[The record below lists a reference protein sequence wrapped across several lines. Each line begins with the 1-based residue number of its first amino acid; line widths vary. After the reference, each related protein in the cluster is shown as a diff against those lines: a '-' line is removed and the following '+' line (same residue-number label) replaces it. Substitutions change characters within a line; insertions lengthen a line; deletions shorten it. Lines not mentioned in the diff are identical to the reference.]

1 MKKILIVSTI
11 AISLL
16 SADKNIT
23 IVDSATKIVD
33 DIGEKSNN
41 IIKSIKDKT
50 INLLEDNN
58 SSKEINVVELYTK
71 CKGCHGSDGK
81 IKALN
86 KSPIIASQ
94 NIDDLISKLK
104 GYRGGELDNYGMGR
118 LMTTQTED
126 LTTPE
131 IEALAKYISKL

>member
-1 MKKILIVSTI
+1 MKKILTVITI

-23 IVDSATKIVD
+23 IVESATKMVD
-33 DIGEKSNN
+33 NIGEKSNN
-41 IIKSIKDKT
+41 IIKSIKDTT
-50 INLLEDNN
+50 INLLEDDN
-58 SSKEINVVELYTK
+58 SSKEIDVLALYTK

-94 NIDDLISKLK
+94 NIDDLVLKLTSYK
-104 GYRGGELDNYGMGR
+104 DGKLDKYGMGR

-126 LTTPE
+126 LTISE
-131 IEALAKYISKL
+131 IEALANYISKL

>member
-1 MKKILIVSTI
+1 MKKILVTSLMV
-11 AISLL
+11 ISIL
-16 SADKNIT
+16 SADSNIT
-23 IVDSATKIVD
+23 IIEKASNIVD
-33 DIGEKSNN
+33 DIGEKSSN
-41 IIKSIKDKT
+41 IIESIKDTTTKLLDDNKT
-50 INLLEDNN
+50 I
-58 SSKEINVVELYTK
+58 EIDAMSLYNK

-94 NIDDLISKLK
+94 NVDDIISKLK
-104 GYRGGELDNYGMGR
+104 AYKLGELNNYGMGR

-126 LTTPE
+126 LTIAQ